1 MSGGSLKG
9 RKLWRIP
16 QQGKVRGVCAGLA
29 EYLDIPVTLLRVI
42 VVLSLFFG
50 LFAFTVIIYFIL
62 GFVLDVK
69 PDDAPDVH
77 KPSASELLDQLDAA
91 LQVDERHVRDIER
104 YVTSETFSVRSRF
117 RQI

>member
-1 MSGGSLKG
+1 MMNG

-29 EYLDIPVTLLRVI
+29 EYLDIPVRLLRVI

-50 LFAFTVIIYFIL
+50 LFMFTVVAYFIL
-62 GFVLDVK
+62 GFVLDEK
-69 PDDAPDVH
+69 PADAPGQHTPTARD
-77 KPSASELLDQLDAA
+77 LLDELETS
-91 LQVDERHVRDIER
+91 LKSDERNVRDIER

>member
-1 MSGGSLKG
+1 MMNG

-16 QQGKVRGVCAGLA
+16 QQGKIRGVCAGLA
-29 EYLDIPVTLLRVI
+29 EYLDIPVRLLRVI

-50 LFAFTVIIYFIL
+50 LFMFTVVAYFIL
-62 GFVLDVK
+62 GFVLDEK
-69 PDDAPDVH
+69 PLDAPDQRT
-77 KPSASELLDQLDAA
+77 PTARDLLDELDSA
-91 LQVDERHVRDIER
+91 LKSDERNVRDIER